1 MRTRFSEEVEA
12 KCAFLDFR
20 REEETESFFLAIW
33 RRLDGCSFENL
44 ELGLRDRENRR
55 SMIIQC
61 IGRVVERWMDE
72 SRMD

>member
-44 ELGLRDRENRR
+44 ELGLRDK
-55 SMIIQC
+55 SK
-61 IGRVVERWMDE
+61 
-72 SRMD
+72 